1 MNLIFSMLL
10 SSNSLLLLF
19 IVIEHFIGDA
29 FSQKNKYFILK
40 VALFF
45 SILPLGSVKTLIF
58 TVINYYF
65 PTVNMMDLSISG
77 KIQTFVVTP
86 VGFSINTTYRN
97 NLIILLV
104 WFSISVIMFIVCL
117 RKQYIFRQRV
127 LNTIQKST
135 APETLNLLKKHMRLL
150 SINKN
155 IRIYVT
161 NMEISPFTMGLI
173 DDPIIVMPT
182 ISDLYKQE
190 LIIQHELYHIKGH
203 DAFIKFLQVVV
214 VRIFWFNP
222 LVYLLDSYL
231 NRFCELAC
239 DESVTSTLSGNDR
252 KKYAYLIV
260 NLASLGDSH
269 INPYISPFS
278 TNKNTIKERINY
290 ILMRNSKKSQLT
302 ILLTVGM
309 VFISSIPAL
318 AYQSPKT
325 LVFEGQLQNDY
336 VPMNSNQSVTFKEF
350 NTLVELQM
358 EYDTQFTDID
368 GHIYK
373 VSPSGNDA
381 KINCQ
386 HDLVDGV
393 YEKHTKNKDGSCV
406 TKAYD
411 AQRCRKCGTIVLGSF
426 ISETKYANCPH

>member
-19 IVIEHFIGDA
+19 IVIEHFMGDA
-29 FSQKNKYFILK
+29 FSQKNKYLILK

-65 PTVNMMDLSISG
+65 PTVNMMNLSISG

-86 VGFSINTTYRN
+86 VGFSINSTYRN

-104 WFSISVIMFIVCL
+104 WFSISIIMFIVCL

-135 APETLNLLKKHMRLL
+135 APETLNMLKKHMRLL

-161 NMEISPFTMGLI
+161 NMEISPFTIGLI

-214 VRIFWFNP
+214 VRIFGSIRWFI
-222 LVYLLDSYL
+222 YW
-231 NRFCELAC
+231 
-239 DESVTSTLSGNDR
+239 
-252 KKYAYLIV
+252 
-260 NLASLGDSH
+260 
-269 INPYISPFS
+269 
-278 TNKNTIKERINY
+278 
-290 ILMRNSKKSQLT
+290 
-302 ILLTVGM
+302 
-309 VFISSIPAL
+309 IP
-318 AYQSPKT
+318 
-325 LVFEGQLQNDY
+325 
-336 VPMNSNQSVTFKEF
+336 
-350 NTLVELQM
+350 
-358 EYDTQFTDID
+358 I
-368 GHIYK
+368 
-373 VSPSGNDA
+373 
-381 KINCQ
+381 
-386 HDLVDGV
+386 
-393 YEKHTKNKDGSCV
+393 
-406 TKAYD
+406 
-411 AQRCRKCGTIVLGSF
+411 
-426 ISETKYANCPH
+426 

>member
-29 FSQKNKYFILK
+29 FSQKNKYLILK

-135 APETLNLLKKHMRLL
+135 APETLNMLKKHMRLL

-173 DDPIIVMPT
+173 DDPIN
-182 ISDLYKQE
+182 S
-190 LIIQHELYHIKGH
+190 HAYHIR
-203 DAFIKFLQVVV
+203 FI
-214 VRIFWFNP
+214 
-222 LVYLLDSYL
+222 
-231 NRFCELAC
+231 
-239 DESVTSTLSGNDR
+239 
-252 KKYAYLIV
+252 
-260 NLASLGDSH
+260 
-269 INPYISPFS
+269 
-278 TNKNTIKERINY
+278 
-290 ILMRNSKKSQLT
+290 
-302 ILLTVGM
+302 
-309 VFISSIPAL
+309 
-318 AYQSPKT
+318 
-325 LVFEGQLQNDY
+325 
-336 VPMNSNQSVTFKEF
+336 
-350 NTLVELQM
+350 
-358 EYDTQFTDID
+358 
-368 GHIYK
+368 
-373 VSPSGNDA
+373 
-381 KINCQ
+381 
-386 HDLVDGV
+386 
-393 YEKHTKNKDGSCV
+393 
-406 TKAYD
+406 
-411 AQRCRKCGTIVLGSF
+411 
-426 ISETKYANCPH
+426 